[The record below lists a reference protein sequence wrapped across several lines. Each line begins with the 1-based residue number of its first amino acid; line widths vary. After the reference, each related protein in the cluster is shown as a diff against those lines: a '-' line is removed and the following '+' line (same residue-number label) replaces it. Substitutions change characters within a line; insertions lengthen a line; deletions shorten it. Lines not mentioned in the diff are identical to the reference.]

1 VRNVVANTL
10 VEFQGAVLTP
20 DLASLLGHAAVCRQL
35 PLLHWKNK
43 TIDIGH

>member
-1 VRNVVANTL
+1 

-20 DLASLLGHAAVCRQL
+20 DLAGLFGHAAVRRQL
-35 PLLHWKNK
+35 SFLHWKNK